1 MAKEK
6 GSKQAP
12 RYLQVCNELVDMI
25 RTGDVPVGDMLPTE
39 LELCERFEIS
49 RHTAREALRRVEDMG
64 LVERK
69 RGSGTRV
76 TAREAPVVYNQYVA
90 NLDELM
96 QYGQA
101 TRLALCS
108 SARDPVPGHL
118 ASALACKPGDPML
131 HLVGLRSFRD
141 HDSAPPICVTEIWI
155 PRATPSQAKA
165 LLDLDQSERALY
177 RILDFSR
184 LSRVRQT
191 LSADNLNARDAQL
204 LAADPDSAALVI
216 NRRYHDLADQLILMA
231 ITTHPKERFRYST
244 ELTAHGKP
252 A

>member
-1 MAKEK
+1 MAKAK
-6 GSKQAP
+6 VGKRAP
-12 RYLQVCNELVDMI
+12 RYLQVCNDLVAMI
-25 RTGDVPVGDMLPTE
+25 RNGDVAVGDMLPTE
-39 LELCERFEIS
+39 LELCDRFEIS

-90 NLDELM
+90 NMDELM

-101 TRLALCS
+101 TRLAICS
-108 SARDPVPGHL
+108 AARDPVPAHL
-118 ASALACKPGDPML
+118 ASALGCKPGQSVP
-131 HLVGLRSFRD
+131 HLVGLRSYRD
-141 HDSAPPICVTEIWI
+141 QDSALPICVTEIWV
-155 PRATPSQAKA
+155 PNANRAQEKD

-177 RILDFSR
+177 RVLDFSR

-191 LSADNLNARDAQL
+191 LSADNLGRAAADL

-216 NRRYHDLADQLILMA
+216 NRRYHDLDDRLILMA
-231 ITTHPKERFRYST
+231 ISTHPKERFRYST
-244 ELTAHGKP
+244 ELSAHGKSG
-252 A
+252 